1 MADRTRRIVL
11 AVTAGAAV
19 ALSAG
24 IAATDTRPARPAG
37 DPETQAV
44 GRSGLE
50 RERISGG
57 SRGLGA
63 EIVRTLVP
71 LAVVVALVFA
81 VRALLRRAGVAGGR
95 TAPAGVVDVLATS
108 ALSPKH
114 RLSLV
119 RLGGRLLLVGW
130 TAGAMTTLAEVTDP
144 AEIER
149 LLKLLGEAQPA
160 GTFDDI
166 FRRKAKQVEAGPD
179 EGAASRGERR
189 KER

>member
-1 MADRTRRIVL
+1 M
-11 AVTAGAAV
+11 TAGAAV

-24 IAATDTRPARPAG
+24 RAATDTRPAGPTG

-44 GRSGLE
+44 GRGGLE
-50 RERISGG
+50 REPVSGG
-57 SRGLGA
+57 SRGLGG

-81 VRALLRRAGVAGGR
+81 VRALLRRAGGRRGRTGPAGG
-95 TAPAGVVDVLATS
+95 VDVLATS

-119 RLGGRLLLVGW
+119 QLGGRLLLVGW
-130 TAGAMTTLAEVTDP
+130 TAGAMTTLAEITDP

-149 LLKLLGEAQPA
+149 LLESLSEARPA
-160 GTFDDI
+160 GAFGDI
-166 FRRKAKQVEAGPD
+166 FRRKAKQLEAGPD
-179 EGAASRGERR
+179 DDAVSGGERR